1 MSWLERKIPLPVYTD
16 PRDEKI
22 NTDTHLLGSILAVAT
37 FILVLFLCK
46 SMENLS
52 LRGGMITYAVANILL
67 YLSSTLYHALKKG
80 NAKRIFRI
88 FDHSSI
94 YILIAATYTPILTY
108 VGSEECMNLLMA
120 MWAIVVLG
128 ITVTILFWEKLKV
141 VHVILYLVMGWL
153 CVFFYS
159 DIFPFIPEGIMKF
172 MILGGISYT
181 SGLLFYAVKKIPHYH
196 GIWHLFVLMGSIFFY
211 VGILMYLT

>member
-22 NTDTHLLGSILAVAT
+22 NTDTHLLGSILAVAA
-37 FILVLFLCK
+37 FIFVLFLCK
-46 SMENLS
+46 SMESLS

-108 VGSEECMNLLMA
+108 VGSEKCMNLLMA

-141 VHVILYLVMGWL
+141 VHVILYLIMGWL

-211 VGILMYLT
+211 VGILIYLT